1 MVPTRIPEDHVASV
15 RAFNRFYTARIGVVR
30 DGLLHTPHSLAEAR
44 VLFELGR
51 REVTDVADLRRTL
64 DLDAGY
70 LSRLLTRLQG
80 TGLVARERS
89 RTDARRQRARLTADG
104 HAARAVLDER
114 SAAETRALLDGVP
127 ADDRDR
133 LLEAMAVIRDV
144 LDSTAAT
151 ATPFALRP
159 PRSGD
164 LGWIVSRHGELY
176 AREHGWDETF
186 EGLVARVVADYAE
199 RHDPQRDA
207 AWIAEAA
214 GRRAGCVMCVGRSE
228 RVAQLRLLLVEPR
241 ARGLGIGA
249 ALVDAC
255 IDFARAAGHAQLRL
269 WTNDVLEHARRIY
282 ERAGFALVSSEPHRS
297 FGHDLVGQT
306 WSRAL

>member
-1 MVPTRIPEDHVASV
+1 MDASGVSEDRIAAV

-51 REVTDVADLRRTL
+51 REVTDVADLRRAL

-70 LSRLLTRLQG
+70 LSRLLTRLEG
-80 TGLVARERS
+80 TGLVSRERS
-89 RTDARRQRARLTADG
+89 RVDARRQRARLTGDG
-104 HAARAVLDER
+104 RRARAVLDER
-114 SAAETRALLDGVP
+114 SAAETAALLHGVP
-127 ADDRDR
+127 ADDQDR

-144 LDSTAAT
+144 LEGPSAA
-151 ATPFALRP
+151 APFTLRP

-164 LGWIVSRHGELY
+164 LGWIVSRHGALY
-176 AREHGWDETF
+176 ARDYGWDATF

-199 RHDPQRDA
+199 QNDPRRDA
-207 AWIAEAA
+207 AWIAEVA
-214 GRRAGCVMCVGRSE
+214 GRRAGCVMCVQRSE
-228 RVAQLRLLLVEPR
+228 QVAQLRLLLVEPGD
-241 ARGLGIGA
+241 RGRGIGG
-249 ALVDAC
+249 ALVEAC
-255 IDFARAAGHAQLRL
+255 VRFARDAGYAELTL
-269 WTNDVLEHARRIY
+269 WTNDVLEQARRVY
-282 ERAGFALVSSEPHRS
+282 ERAGFALVASEPHHS

>member
-1 MVPTRIPEDHVASV
+1 MGTPSVSEDPVAAV

-70 LSRLLTRLQG
+70 LSRLLTRLEG

-89 RTDARRQRARLTADG
+89 RVDARRQRARLTEAG
-104 HAARAVLDER
+104 RRARAVLDER
-114 SAAETRALLDGVP
+114 STAQTAALLHDVP
-127 ADDRDR
+127 GDDQDR
-133 LLEAMAVIRDV
+133 LLEAMAIIRDV
-144 LDSTAAT
+144 LDVPPA
-151 ATPFALRP
+151 ATPFRLRP

-164 LGWIVSRHGELY
+164 LGWIVSRHGALY
-176 AREHGWDETF
+176 ARDYGWDATF
-186 EGLVARVVADYAE
+186 EGLVARVVADYA
-199 RHDPQRDA
+199 QRNDGRRNA
-207 AWIAEAA
+207 AWIAEVE
-214 GRRAGCVMCVGRSE
+214 GRRAGCVMCVQRSE
-228 RVAQLRLLLVEPR
+228 RAAQLRLLLVEPR
-241 ARGLGIGA
+241 DRGLGIGA

-255 IDFARAAGHAQLRL
+255 IRFAREAAYAELTL
-269 WTNDVLEHARRIY
+269 WTNDVLEQARRVY
-282 ERAGFALVSSEPHRS
+282 ERAGFALVASEPHRS

-306 WSRAL
+306 WSRTL

>member
-1 MVPTRIPEDHVASV
+1 MAATSVSDRVATV

-70 LSRLLTRLQG
+70 LSRLLTRLEG

-89 RTDARRQRARLTADG
+89 RSDARRQRAWLTEAG
-104 HAARAVLDER
+104 REARAVLDER
-114 SAAETRALLDGVP
+114 SAAETAALLDGVP
-127 ADDRDR
+127 GDDQDR

-144 LDSTAAT
+144 LGGAPAA
-151 ATPFALRP
+151 APFTLRP

-164 LGWIVSRHGELY
+164 LGWVVSRHGALY
-176 AREHGWDETF
+176 AQEYGWDATF

-199 RHDPQRDA
+199 QHDPRRDA
-207 AWIAEAA
+207 AWIADAG
-214 GRRAGCVMCVGRSE
+214 GRRVGCLMCVERTE
-228 RVAQLRLLLVEPR
+228 RVAQLRLLLVEPG

-255 IDFARAAGHAQLRL
+255 IRFAREAGYAELML

-282 ERAGFALVSSEPHRS
+282 ERAGFVLISSESHHS

-306 WSRAL
+306 WARAL

>member
-1 MVPTRIPEDHVASV
+1 MARSTVSEDRVATV

-30 DGLLHTPHSLAEAR
+30 DGLLHTPYSLAEAR
-44 VLFELGR
+44 VIFELGR
-51 REVTDVADLRRTL
+51 RDVTDVGDLRRTL

-70 LSRLLTRLQG
+70 LSRLLTRLEG

-89 RTDARRQRARLTADG
+89 RVDARRPRARLTEG
-104 HAARAVLDER
+104 GRAARAVLDER
-114 SAAETRALLDGVP
+114 SAAETAALLDGVP
-127 ADDRDR
+127 REDQDR

-144 LDSTAAT
+144 LDGAPAAAPLT
-151 ATPFALRP
+151 LRP

-164 LGWIVSRHGELY
+164 LGWIVSRHGALY
-176 AREHGWDETF
+176 AQEYGWDATF
-186 EGLVARVVADYAE
+186 EGLVARVVADYVE
-199 RHDPQRDA
+199 QHDPRRDA
-207 AWIAEAA
+207 AWIAEVA
-214 GRRAGCVMCVGRSE
+214 GRRAGCVVCVHRSE
-228 RVAQLRLLLVEPR
+228 RVAQLRLLLVEPC

-249 ALVDAC
+249 ALVEAC
-255 IDFARAAGHAQLRL
+255 VRFAREAGYAELTL

-282 ERAGFALVSSEPHRS
+282 ERAGFALVSSEPHHS